1 MQGEA
6 RGAPS
11 PTGSPRKGRRKKM
24 DKNKERASC
33 CVPSLR
39 AGAREGQLDLR
50 AWAASH
56 SRTQQTLVRASQ
68 EQSNLEVTFLE
79 DFLSRKASVPRW
91 ALTCHVRIGI
101 AREKGRGG
109 EEKKKTDIP
118 SDKVREESSA
128 FKTLSLSGFLLFV
141 LFGGQKVQVAA
152 GLTLCGVQCHNEEA
166 EVH

>member
-39 AGAREGQLDLR
+39 ARAREEQLDLR

-56 SRTQQTLVRASQ
+56 SHTQQTLARASQ

-79 DFLSRKASVPRW
+79 DFLTRKTSISRRAP
-91 ALTCHVRIGI
+91 TCRVKIRNRKGK
-101 AREKGRGG
+101 RKRRRKGKEK
-109 EEKKKTDIP
+109 D
-118 SDKVREESSA
+118 
-128 FKTLSLSGFLLFV
+128 
-141 LFGGQKVQVAA
+141 
-152 GLTLCGVQCHNEEA
+152 
-166 EVH
+166 